1 MAVSSSSLPPL
12 CEKISHKRY
21 VRRAVDLTILGLL
34 LSLLLYRILH
44 MSQNDNVWI
53 VAFLCESFFSFIWL
67 LITCIKW
74 SPAEYKAYPDRLDE
88 RVHDLPSVDMFV
100 PTADPVR
107 EPPILVVNTVL
118 SLLAVNYPANKIAC
132 YVSDDGCSPLTYF
145 SLKEASKFAKIW
157 VPFCKK
163 YNVKVRA
170 PFRYFLNPPDAS
182 EDSEFSKDWEMT
194 KREYEKLC
202 QKVEDATV
210 DSHWLGADDDFEAF
224 TNTKRTDHSTIVKVL
239 WENKG
244 GVGDE
249 KEVPHFVYISRE
261 KRPNYLH
268 HYKAG
273 AMNFLVRV
281 SGLMTNAPYMLNVDC
296 DMYANDADVVRQAM
310 CVFLQKSTTSNHCA
324 FVQYPQA
331 FYDGNPGEL
340 TVLQLYIG
348 GGIAGIQGSIYA
360 GSGCFLT
367 RRVMYGLSLD
377 DLEDDGSLSSVGTR
391 KFVGEKSLEREF
403 GNSKEMAKSVVDA
416 LQRKA
421 NFQNSLTESLE
432 MAKEVGQCQYEHQ
445 TSWGKTIGW
454 LYDSTSEDINTS
466 YGIHSR
472 GWTSSFISPDPPAF
486 LGCIPPGGP
495 DAMLQQRRWG
505 TGMLEVLCNK
515 QSPLIGMFHQ
525 KIRFRQRLAY
535 LYLEIWAL
543 RSIPELF
550 YCLLPAY
557 CLLHDSTLFPKGPLL
572 GIVVTL
578 VGMHCL
584 YTLWEFTSLGF
595 SVTSWYGSQSF
606 WRIKATCCWLFSI
619 LDVALKLLGISKT
632 VFIVTKKTMPATMSR
647 SESGSSQGEED
658 TGGPDSDSGKFEF
671 DSSPYFMPG
680 TFIMLVNLAGL
691 ASFLEPFVDEGS
703 ASQLRPSV
711 WNSFFNT
718 HDSPPP
724 QTLDDVVSW
733 VITNSFSPRKKFI
746 CSILFQAVV
755 YVLWR
760 ERNARLHSSN
770 PKGSQAL
777 VKEIQLLIRAKLAGL
792 DRLNLSMPGTSEPS
806 YLHTWFAFF
815 QL

>member
-1 MAVSSSSLPPL
+1 MADSSSSLPPL
-12 CEKISHKRY
+12 CEKISYKRY
-21 VRRAVDLTILGLL
+21 VLRAVDLTILGLL

-88 RVHDLPSVDMFV
+88 RAHDLPSVDMFV

-170 PFRYFLNPPDAS
+170 PFRYFLNPPDAL

-194 KREYEKLC
+194 KREYEKLRR
-202 QKVEDATV
+202 KVEDATV
-210 DSHWLGADDDFEAF
+210 DSHWVVADDDFEAF
-224 TNTKRTDHSTIVKVL
+224 SNTKPTDHSTIVKVL

-249 KEVPHFVYISRE
+249 KEIPHV
-261 KRPNYLH
+261 
-268 HYKAG
+268 
-273 AMNFLVRV
+273 VRV

-296 DMYANDADVVRQAM
+296 DMYVNDADVVREAY
-310 CVFLQKSTTSNHCA
+310 L
-324 FVQYPQA
+324 
-331 FYDGNPGEL
+331 
-340 TVLQLYIG
+340 G
-348 GGIAGIQGSIYA
+348 GGIAGIQGPIYA
-360 GSGCFLT
+360 GSGCFHT
-367 RRVMYGLSLD
+367 RRVIYGLSLD

-391 KFVGEKSLEREF
+391 KFVGDEESLEREF
-403 GNSKEMAKSVVDA
+403 ENSKEMAESVVDA

-421 NFQNSLTESLE
+421 NIQNSLTKSLE
-432 MAKEVGQCQYEHQ
+432 TAKEVGQCQYEHQ

-454 LYDSTSEDINTS
+454 LYGSTAEDVNTS
-466 YGIHSR
+466 FGIHSR
-472 GWTSSFISPDPPAF
+472 GWTSSYITPDPPAF
-486 LGCIPPGGP
+486 LGCIPPTGP

-505 TGMLEVLCNK
+505 TGMLEIIFNK
-515 QSPLIGMFHQ
+515 QSPLIGIFHH

-535 LYLEIWAL
+535 LYLESFAL

-572 GIVVTL
+572 VIVVTL

-632 VFIVTKKTMPATMSR
+632 VFIVTKKTMPSTMSR

-680 TFIMLVNLAGL
+680 TFIILVNLAAL
-691 ASFLEPFVDEGS
+691 ASFLVSLKWLSPSHIEGGSGLAEACVCVLVVMLFLPFLMGLFEKGKYGIPLSTLSKAAFLAV
-703 ASQLRPSV
+703 LFVVFSV
-711 WNSFFNT
+711 
-718 HDSPPP
+718 
-724 QTLDDVVSW
+724 
-733 VITNSFSPRKKFI
+733 RK
-746 CSILFQAVV
+746 
-755 YVLWR
+755 
-760 ERNARLHSSN
+760 
-770 PKGSQAL
+770 
-777 VKEIQLLIRAKLAGL
+777 
-792 DRLNLSMPGTSEPS
+792 
-806 YLHTWFAFF
+806 
-815 QL
+815 